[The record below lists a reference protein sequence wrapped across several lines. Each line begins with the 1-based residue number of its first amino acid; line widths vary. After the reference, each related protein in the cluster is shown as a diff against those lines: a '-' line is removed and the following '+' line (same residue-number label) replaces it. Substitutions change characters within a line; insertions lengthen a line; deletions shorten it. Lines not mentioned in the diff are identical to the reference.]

1 MQTVILLDDAPHAA
15 SIGAALCELGYTV
28 LAALDRPSML
38 HQEVERRAQ
47 DWVIVATETP
57 SDEML
62 GSLASIARS
71 CPRPVVMF
79 AREGGRERIRKAV
92 ECGVAA
98 YVVDGWARERLVP
111 IIEAAVARFDA
122 QEAIKRDLV
131 STRAKLSER
140 KLIEKA
146 KGIVM
151 EQRKLSENDAYGALR
166 KMAMDQNLALAELAR
181 RVVAVAH
188 LLG

>member
-1 MQTVILLDDAPHAA
+1 MQTVVLLQDAPHAA
-15 SIGAALCELGYTV
+15 AIRAALCELGYHV
-28 LAALDRPSML
+28 LAELDRPATL
-38 HQEVERRAQ
+38 HHEVERLAP
-47 DWVIVATETP
+47 DLIIVATETP
-57 SDEML
+57 GAETL
-62 GSLASIARS
+62 ASLASIASS

-79 AREGGRERIRKAV
+79 AREGGRELIRKAV

-98 YVVDGWARERLVP
+98 YVIDGWARERLVP

-122 QEAIKRDLV
+122 HQAIKRDLA

-140 KLIEKA
+140 KVIEKA

-151 EQRKLSENDAYGALR
+151 EQRRLSENEAYGALR

-188 LLG
+188 LLN